1 MKKNQK
7 KFIPH
12 IRQEALKKLISQCP
26 ICQAKDSTFNVKI
39 IEEKEDAQ
47 LTYIKCNKCQG
58 KLMAL
63 IVASG
68 QMVSSIGLI
77 TDLNGED
84 IEKFRNCEPLHEDN
98 LLEIHEV
105 LNNN

>member
-1 MKKNQK
+1 MKKNHN

-26 ICQAKDSTFNVKI
+26 ICEAKDSTFNVKI

-63 IVASG
+63 IVANG
-68 QMVSSIGLI
+68 PIVSSIGLI
-77 TDLNGED
+77 TDLNHED
-84 IEKFRNCEPLHEDN
+84 IEKFRNREPLHEDD
-98 LLEIHEV
+98 LIEIHQI